1 MTDFLDEDLEIRSQK
16 YCVLSYTLP
25 PPSTSDPKGKKRAGF
40 DTPMIKI
47 RGSYSTVEECEA
59 RIEKLKVADKYF
71 HMYITTVGTWGPL
84 LTEEQHK
91 EAGTSAVYMNKD
103 MNDFMQSYK
112 KSQDDKNQQFEERRR
127 EMVEK
132 AKFDGTKEGQEILQN
147 KKENPIAVRDR
158 MVSSEKTLKELKEQV
173 EYYEDLYM
181 KSKTLMSTYTEDEIK
196 RAEDEIKQG
205 QLKIKEL

>member
-1 MTDFLDEDLEIRSQK
+1 MADFLDEDVEIRSQK

-25 PPSTSDPKGKKRAGF
+25 PPGLDPKGKKRAGF

-47 RGSYSTVEECEA
+47 RGSYSSVEECEA
-59 RIEKLKVADKYF
+59 RIEKLKVSDKYF
-71 HMYITTVGTWGPL
+71 HMYITTVGSWGPL

-103 MNDFMQSYK
+103 MNDFMQAYK
-112 KSQDDKNQQFEERRR
+112 KSQDDKNSQFEERRQ
-127 EMVEK
+127 ELVEK
-132 AKFDGTKEGQEILQN
+132 ARFDGTKEGQEILAN
-147 KKENPIAVRDR
+147 KKENPISVRER
-158 MVSSEKTLKELKEQV
+158 MVGAEQTLKELKEQT

-181 KSKTLMSTYTEDEIK
+181 KAKSLMASYTEDEIK
-196 RAEDEIKQG
+196 QAEAEIKQD